1 MGSAWE
7 LVRRRLII
15 CGSDEPAF
23 FRRARPLPEQQHVA
37 AKMQPTSSK
46 TPPTAAMA
54 ITAHNGSGG
63 SGGGELGG
71 GGEPA
76 TIATASLRGSAAC
89 AQRGEEKGATG
100 KAAPRREQTNHAT
113 HLPRQYGVLPGRMWL
128 PTGEAAPSS
137 QRRDFAWRRRR
148 CGPRSRKVIVR
159 PRFSSA
165 GRWTA
170 SLWSGLGS
178 KQSSSFDVLNC
189 HRVTAV
195 ELHPPLA
202 PATMAVQVGG
212 IEERGGELLA
222 PSPDY

>member
-63 SGGGELGG
+63 NGGGELGG

-100 KAAPRREQTNHAT
+100 KAAPRREHQPRDSLAT
-113 HLPRQYGVLPGRMWL
+113 
-128 PTGEAAPSS
+128 
-137 QRRDFAWRRRR
+137 
-148 CGPRSRKVIVR
+148 
-159 PRFSSA
+159 SA
-165 GRWTA
+165 T
-170 SLWSGLGS
+170 
-178 KQSSSFDVLNC
+178 K
-189 HRVTAV
+189 RVA
-195 ELHPPLA
+195 
-202 PATMAVQVGG
+202 
-212 IEERGGELLA
+212 
-222 PSPDY
+222 

>member
-100 KAAPRREQTNHAT
+100 KAAPRRERTNHAT
-113 HLPRQYGVLPGRMWL
+113 HLPRQQPRGSPERHDEQDGERCAGGRRGAGGTSAARVRRGGDDGHGTDDRVVHLRGPQRHQAEQPGQC
-128 PTGEAAPSS
+128 S
-137 QRRDFAWRRRR
+137 QARVARPGGALTLVFVFVPRLSRADTRWVCSVVSPRRR
-148 CGPRSRKVIVR
+148 S
-159 PRFSSA
+159 
-165 GRWTA
+165 
-170 SLWSGLGS
+170 
-178 KQSSSFDVLNC
+178 
-189 HRVTAV
+189 
-195 ELHPPLA
+195 
-202 PATMAVQVGG
+202 
-212 IEERGGELLA
+212 
-222 PSPDY
+222 